1 MLRYTMVNNYSLNS
15 LFKGKVVGGAS
26 YFHQSAIHI
35 IDDIYKDLIAKA
47 SILNENSCKWN
58 VVKFDNQD
66 SHRLSFLKYQS
77 FDNYEFPC
85 LEKSYQVNLNE
96 LTFKSRN
103 HSEKNPPVLHRKEL
117 LIDPSYHNYEIFCK
131 LTKELEKLG
140 VFKNI
145 TKLGTRLRWE
155 EELQRLGIIVQGH
168 EIKIIGDIINVS

>member
-1 MLRYTMVNNYSLNS
+1 MPKIYSDKI
-15 LFKGKVVGGAS
+15 LFKGKMVGGAS
-26 YFHQSAIHI
+26 YFHQSALHI
-35 IDDIYKDLIAKA
+35 IDSQYRDLIARA
-47 SILNENSCKWN
+47 SILNENLCKWN

-66 SHRLSFLKYQS
+66 SNRLSFLKYQS
-77 FDNYEFPC
+77 FDDFAFPC

-140 VFKNI
+140 AYKNI

>member
-1 MLRYTMVNNYSLNS
+1 MVSNHSKKS

-35 IDDIYKDLIAKA
+35 INNHFRELISRA

-66 SHRLSFLKYQS
+66 SNRLSFLKYQS
-77 FDNYEFPC
+77 FDDFAFPC

-103 HSEKNPPVLHRKEL
+103 HSKTNPPVLHRKEL
-117 LIDPSYHNYEIFCK
+117 LIDPARSDYKKFE
-131 LTKELEKLG
+131 
-140 VFKNI
+140 
-145 TKLGTRLRWE
+145 
-155 EELQRLGIIVQGH
+155 
-168 EIKIIGDIINVS
+168 S